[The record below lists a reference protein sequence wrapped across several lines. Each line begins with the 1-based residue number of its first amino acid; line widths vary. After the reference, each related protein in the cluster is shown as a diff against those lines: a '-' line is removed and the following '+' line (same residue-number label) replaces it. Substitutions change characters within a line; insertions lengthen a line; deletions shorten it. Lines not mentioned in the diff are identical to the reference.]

1 MKIQLSDTD
10 AQIRAMGR
18 EDRARGVSIA
28 NPDTWPFMP
37 KSRAAKLWLEG
48 WRQGYRQ
55 MSLFELEGA

>member
-1 MKIQLSDTD
+1 LKYPPTDT
-10 AQIRAMGR
+10 AEAIRQMGR
-18 EDRARGVSIA
+18 DSRAKGVSIA

-55 MSLFELEGA
+55 MSLFEVEGV